1 MTAQQGAV
9 QQREQHNGTRE
20 NARPSF
26 SIEIPVRFAE
36 TDAMGVV
43 HHSAYIV
50 WFEAA
55 RVAWMEAIG
64 LPYAEFAASGH
75 HFSVTGLR
83 GEYRAPARFGDVVRV
98 TASLSQLRSRQVTFE
113 YTVTHAK
120 TGQLLMTGATDHI
133 CVDLEGKMTRIP
145 DVFVERIRSGIEKLA
160 AGYP

>member
-1 MTAQQGAV
+1 MTAKQNGA
-9 QQREQHNGTRE
+9 GE
-20 NARPSF
+20 NTGLSF

-36 TDAMGVV
+36 TDAMGVA
-43 HHSAYIV
+43 HHSAYII

-83 GEYRAPARFGDVVRV
+83 GEYRAPARFGDIVRV
-98 TASLSQLRSRQVTFE
+98 TATLRQLRSRQVRFE
-113 YTVTHAK
+113 YTVTHAT
-120 TGQLLMTGATDHI
+120 TGQLLMIGATDHI

-145 DVFVERIRSGIEKLA
+145 DAFVERIRNGMEKLA
-160 AGYP
+160 GRT